1 VAQAWIPV
9 NFWLLPASIVI
20 YEPEI
25 FANAGESPGF
35 RETVPMGYLPI
46 AIA

>member
-1 VAQAWIPV
+1 V
-9 NFWLLPASIVI
+9 N

-35 RETVPMGYLPI
+35 RETVPNGVFAI

>member
-1 VAQAWIPV
+1 V
-9 NFWLLPASIVI
+9 N

-35 RETVPMGYLPI
+35 RETVPNGVFANRNCLTRAALAGKAP
-46 AIA
+46 